1 LYFQIPKGKEL
12 IGNSGY
18 NGEPS
23 KISASVDEHS
33 AEVKEFFARAKSRQ
47 ETINTR
53 LKFFN
58 VLGDRFRH
66 GKGAENGLRV
76 HQTCFEAVCVLV
88 QYDMENGHPLM
99 EI

>member
-1 LYFQIPKGKEL
+1 M
-12 IGNSGY
+12 IGDSGY

-23 KISASVDEHS
+23 KISVTVDEHS

-58 VLGDRFRH
+58 VLGDRFCH
-66 GKGAENGLRV
+66 GKGTENKLRV
-76 HQTCFEAVCVLV
+76 HQTCFGAVYVLV
-88 QYDMENGHPLM
+88 QYDMENGHPLI